1 MPPSFPHQK
10 LDSYKVAREICLRV
24 YAAKI
29 SNAKLRD
36 QAERAATGMFLQ
48 LAEGLPITGAG
59 LRKKYFT
66 ESLGSLHELVAALD
80 LAAMARFMNAN
91 ATARQIPAQ
100 TASRYTSLRPQNN
113 WSSSSFVHILRI
125 DGGGRIW
132 RSRRHGGRRGRL
144 CRRRGRRP
152 QRRPR

>member
-91 ATARQIPAQ
+91 DAAAIIVLAERERRMLVGCYSRDAARLPSPRKRPDLPPRGGHAAQ
-100 TASRYTSLRPQNN
+100 VADDFPT
-113 WSSSSFVHILRI
+113 
-125 DGGGRIW
+125 
-132 RSRRHGGRRGRL
+132 SRRRL
-144 CRRRGRRP
+144 VRES
-152 QRRPR
+152 

>member
-1 MPPSFPHQK
+1 MNNATVFPHQK
-10 LDSYKVAREICLRV
+10 LDSYQVAREICLRV

-80 LAAMARFMNAN
+80 LAAMGRFMNAKE
-91 ATARQIPAQ
+91 AAAIIVLAERERRMLLGLLQPRGPIGKPAE
-100 TASRYTSLRPQNN
+100 TP
-113 WSSSSFVHILRI
+113 
-125 DGGGRIW
+125 
-132 RSRRHGGRRGRL
+132 
-144 CRRRGRRP
+144 
-152 QRRPR
+152 